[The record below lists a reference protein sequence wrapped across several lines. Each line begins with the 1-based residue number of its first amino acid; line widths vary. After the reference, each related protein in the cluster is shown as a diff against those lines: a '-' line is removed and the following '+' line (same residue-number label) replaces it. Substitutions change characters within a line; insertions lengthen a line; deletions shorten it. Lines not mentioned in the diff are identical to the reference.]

1 MTSLTAFAM
10 TSLNLSL
17 RDVQNK
23 RRGNLVAMTS
33 LFTEGFATLSCGVSK
48 IYQIGIFMLC
58 PNCSNDCSERAIS
71 CPQCGEPFSDIIPPI
86 EKTHAA
92 LFAFFLGGLGI
103 HDFVLGNPTRGV
115 LKIVLNIFGFL
126 IVPAFVCA
134 LLIYLDLRHIT
145 KGTYSTKT
153 KKLTGDDS
161 VALALSIIYLV
172 FFILGILGIIAFSSL
187 FFLPTLTAF

>member
-1 MTSLTAFAM
+1 MALRAVFACD
-10 TSLNLSL
+10 LSL
-17 RDVQNK
+17 RWSETTE
-23 RRGNLVAMTS
+23 AIC